1 MSMFWSGWIKF
12 LVVLNVGITFF
23 LFIYAVRV
31 KIPKQP
37 DGTTGHVWAHGVL
50 REGVRKLPMWW
61 IVLSA
66 AMFVWGITYL
76 VLYPGFGSNEG
87 VLGWTQEGKLERE
100 MDQNLARLEATYEGF
115 RDVPLEHLAL
125 DGDAQRIGERLFIDN
140 CSACHGRQGQGNPGY
155 PRLNDHVWNWGG
167 SPDEILTSI
176 RDGRNGIMAPL
187 GAALGEQGTIEAA
200 HYVASLSGIDHD
212 AQLVDAGQE
221 QYGKICVACHGVDAT
236 GNKMLGAPDLTA
248 GAFMH
253 GKSVDAI
260 IETITHGRTGEMPAW
275 KGRLNDDEIRLVAS
289 WVIGNVDTPQS
300 ATGSP

>member
-1 MSMFWSGWIKF
+1 MFWSGWIKF
-12 LVVLNVGITFF
+12 LVVLNLGITFF

-31 KIPKQP
+31 KIPKHS

-66 AMFVWGITYL
+66 SMFVWGITYL

-100 MDQNLARLEATYEGF
+100 MGANLERLEATYEGF
-115 RDVPLEHLAL
+115 RNVPLEQLAL

-140 CSACHGRQGQGNPGY
+140 CAACHGRQGQGNPGY

-212 AQLVDAGQE
+212 AQLAEAGQD

-253 GKSVDAI
+253 GKDVDAI
-260 IETITHGRTGEMPAW
+260 IATITHGRTGEMPAW
-275 KGRLNDDEIRLVAS
+275 KARLDDDEIRLVAS